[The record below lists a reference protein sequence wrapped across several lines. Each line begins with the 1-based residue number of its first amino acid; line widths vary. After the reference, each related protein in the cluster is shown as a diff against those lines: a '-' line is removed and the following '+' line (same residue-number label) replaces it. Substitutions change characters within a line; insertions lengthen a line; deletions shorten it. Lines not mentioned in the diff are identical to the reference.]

1 MTKRTGNRPGQGR
14 QPTIA
19 PRGQVAKIT
28 ARVSEQQH
36 VEYMRRGGST
46 ALRAWLDGKLSGD
59 HNSNTVAHNASSN
72 QQGDEM
78 KDTNPR
84 LGEFRPQFAAG
95 ATCAAANAAA
105 AAHGAEMDAPSIMP
119 AGGWENVATCDAYP
133 WPRSGRVGR

>member
-19 PRGQVAKIT
+19 PRGQVERIE
-28 ARVSEQQH
+28 ARVSSAQKA
-36 VEYMRRGGST
+36 EYIKRGGSQ
-46 ALRAWLDGKLSGD
+46 ALRDWLNGKLAEID
-59 HNSNTVAHNASSN
+59 NSNTVAHNASSN